1 MAGSG
6 KVVVPPDSTG
16 ANIDCTSISAGG
28 TTVMRQRV
36 VIADPTQSAGFA
48 VVTAGSLQVF
58 VKNASVAVSGQ
69 VSVTG
74 SVAVSSLPNVNIS
87 AMPAVS
93 LAAGVANIGSINNI
107 SATVNVAV
115 TNQITI
121 ANISATVNV
130 AGTLAIGSLATGTNN
145 IGTVGISS
153 GTLAMSGRLDGISAT
168 VNVAVTNSVNV
179 NNISATVTT
188 ITSGFLEASA
198 GSTTTVRV
206 GDSANSAIR
215 VNVVAGISS
224 TAVCVMSGAYDSSSG
239 STTTVRFGDSANSA
253 IRVNVVAGG
262 ATTVSLGPLAAGTNN
277 IGTVGIS
284 SGTLAMSGRLDG
296 ISATVNVA
304 VTNQINIGNIS
315 STVNVAGTF
324 TIGTIDKIS
333 ATVTVAGVV
342 QLGGQSAGYN
352 VFIQGGVFAGTAIT
366 TASLAVVVVGGS
378 DGTNARFLK
387 TDATG
392 SLVINNIS
400 ATVNVAGSLTIG
412 GTAGGVSA
420 TAGSSFTL
428 IGGMDGSLARGLL
441 MDAAGHAIISGT
453 VALAAGAANIGTVNN
468 ISAAV
473 TLAAGTN
480 LIGAVSNA
488 PGTAL
493 MGAVSLAA
501 GTANIGFINGISA
514 NVNVVLQAGANN
526 IGTINN
532 ISAAITLANGATVN
546 ISTMP
551 SVVLATGTNNIGTI
565 QAISAPVTLANGAT
579 VNISTMPS
587 VVLATGTNNIGT
599 IQAISAP
606 ITLANGATVNISTMP
621 TVNVNIAA
629 QSANFIMYMQG
640 GLAFNA
646 SVTAGNAP
654 MLMGGRVKTSISTTA
669 TAHAAC
675 WAWFDKA
682 GHQIVQ
688 LNAASLHPS
697 ATHGPKTVTLSAS
710 ANTVLVAS
718 AGTACVFVDSLI
730 VTSNLAG
737 VTRCDIYETAS
748 SAAPEVSGYLAIGGG
763 GFTHKFDPPWQLS
776 AGQAL
781 SARLKP
787 SASAQVL
794 VMVHFHVGP
803 A

>member
-315 STVNVAGTF
+315 ATVNVAGTF

-453 VALAAGAANIGTVNN
+453 VALAAGAANIGTINN

-579 VNISTMPS
+579 VNISTMP
-587 VVLATGTNNIGT
+587 
-599 IQAISAP
+599 
-606 ITLANGATVNISTMP
+606 

-654 MLMGGRVKTSISTTA
+654 MLMGGRVKTSASSTA
-669 TAHAAC
+669 TAHSAV
-675 WAWFDKA
+675 WAWYDKV
-682 GHQIVQ
+682 GRQVVQ
-688 LNAASLHPS
+688 LNAVPLPPS
-697 ATHGPKTVTLSAS
+697 ATHGPKSLTLSVTAG
-710 ANTVLVAS
+710 AVLVAS
-718 AGTACVFVDSLI
+718 AGTAAVFIDSLL
-730 VTSNLAG
+730 VTNGGSTLTQFIA
-737 VTRCDIYETAS
+737 YEAS
-748 SAAPEVSGYLAIGGG
+748 ATAAPAVCAYLAANGG
-763 GFTHKFDPPWQLS
+763 GFTQTFNPPWRVSVGAACNVRIS
-776 AGQAL
+776 APT
-781 SARLKP
+781 SK
-787 SASAQVL
+787 V
-794 VMVHFHVGP
+794 VITVHFHVGVD
-803 A
+803 